1 MAARSLVLAST
12 SPYRRELLRRL
23 QIPFEVHAPGV
34 DEAALPQEAP
44 RETAL
49 RLAQSKAEAAALTWH
64 DALIIGSDQVA
75 ALEGQ
80 SIGKPGGHE
89 QAVTQLKAMRG
100 KCVTFHTA
108 LALLDAGTGSLQLA
122 DVPTDVY
129 FRSFSDEEIERY
141 VAMERPY
148 DCTGSAK
155 IEGLGVALVDK
166 IVSDDPS
173 ALIGLP
179 LMRLVT
185 FLRNVGLRVL
195 ESGANG
201 L

>member
-1 MAARSLVLAST
+1 ML
-12 SPYRRELLRRL
+12 
-23 QIPFEVHAPGV
+23 
-34 DEAALPQEAP
+34 
-44 RETAL
+44 
-49 RLAQSKAEAAALTWH
+49 
-64 DALIIGSDQVA
+64 
-75 ALEGQ
+75 
-80 SIGKPGGHE
+80 
-89 QAVTQLKAMRG
+89 
-100 KCVTFHTA
+100 
-108 LALLDAGTGSLQLA
+108 
-122 DVPTDVY
+122 
-129 FRSFSDEEIERY
+129 FRSEIERY